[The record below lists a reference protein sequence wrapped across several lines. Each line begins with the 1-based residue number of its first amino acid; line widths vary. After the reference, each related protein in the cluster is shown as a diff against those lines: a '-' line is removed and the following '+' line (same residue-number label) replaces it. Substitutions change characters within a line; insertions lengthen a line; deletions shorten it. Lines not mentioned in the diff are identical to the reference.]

1 MKSYSHV
8 PLIQR
13 LRQAT
18 SATVRIRVLYV
29 IIGKGIFKTMN
40 EKKGQQ
46 ISTFL
51 VPNALMIKLHTV
63 QELK

>member
-40 EKKGQQ
+40 EKKKR
-46 ISTFL
+46 STD
-51 VPNALMIKLHTV
+51 LHCFGP
-63 QELK
+63 

>member
-1 MKSYSHV
+1 M
-8 PLIQR
+8 
-13 LRQAT
+13 T
-18 SATVRIRVLYV
+18 
-29 IIGKGIFKTMN
+29 IGKGIFKTMN

-46 ISTFL
+46 ISTVF